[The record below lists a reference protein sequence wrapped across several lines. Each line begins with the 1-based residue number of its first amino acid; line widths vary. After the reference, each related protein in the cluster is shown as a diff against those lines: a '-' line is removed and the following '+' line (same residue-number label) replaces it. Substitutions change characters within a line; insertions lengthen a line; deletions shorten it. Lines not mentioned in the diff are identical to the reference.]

1 MYCNRCGANITDPSK
16 PCPTCGLMVNNMMNN
31 GMNYNNP
38 QQKRGGFSTF
48 IIVGVVMMGLFFL
61 SSVLSTTFSVIDAN
75 NDSGVFN
82 AVNYTLKYDPQV
94 WHKYKSTDDYFILRN
109 RADGEALFLLQTEY
123 TTTIPGVDLTSEY
136 DRDYVHGKLYES
148 FKTDSEISYSNIMSS
163 IQKVSGSPYYYMS
176 ADFYSIEHSYGGRA
190 YVLIS
195 SDGDALTCLLR
206 EGTKDVDVIEVE
218 IFELFRNITM

>member
-1 MYCNRCGANITDPSK
+1 
-16 PCPTCGLMVNNMMNN
+16 
-31 GMNYNNP
+31 
-38 QQKRGGFSTF
+38 
-48 IIVGVVMMGLFFL
+48 MGLFFL

-94 WHKYKSTDDYFILRN
+94 WYKYKSDDDYFILRN
-109 RADGEALFLLQTEY
+109 RADGEALFLLPTEY
-123 TTTIPGVDLTSEY
+123 TTITGVDLTSEY

-176 ADFYSIEHSYGGRA
+176 ADFYSIEYSYGGRA

-195 SDGDALTCLLR
+195 SDGDALMCLLR
-206 EGTKDVDVIEVE
+206 EGTKDVDVVEVE

>member
-1 MYCNRCGANITDPSK
+1 MYCNRCGEKINDPTK
-16 PCPTCGLMVNNMMNN
+16 LCPTCGMMVNDMMNN

-61 SSVLSTTFSVIDAN
+61 SSVLSTTFSIMDAN

-82 AVNYTLKYDPQV
+82 GVNYTLKYDPQV
-94 WHKYKSTDDYFILRN
+94 WYNYKSDDEYFVLRN
-109 RADGEALFLLQTEY
+109 REDGDTLFLLPTEY
-123 TTTIPGVDLTSEY
+123 TTITGIDLTSEY
-136 DRDYVHGKLYES
+136 DRDYVHGELYKS

-176 ADFYSIEHSYGGRA
+176 ADFYSTEYSYGGRA
-190 YVLIS
+190 YVLMS
-195 SDGDALTCLLR
+195 SDGDTLTCLLR
-206 EGTKDVDVIEVE
+206 EGTKDADIIEND
-218 IFELFRNITM
+218 IFDLFRNITM